1 MKKIAVFTGT
11 RAEYGLLYGVL
22 KELELADVKTQ
33 LFVGGM
39 HLSQEFGYTVEQIS
53 NDGFPISEKLEFLL
67 SSDTA
72 VGITKSLGLA
82 LISAAEVLE
91 RNQPDILVVLG
102 DRYESF
108 ALAQAAMIA
117 QIPVAHI
124 HGGELTEGLIDDPIR
139 HSITKIANLHFTST
153 ETYRKRVI
161 QLGEQPSCVFNVGAP
176 GLDNIRLLKPMSRA
190 QLSESLGFDLSKD
203 FLLVTYHPVTLSPD
217 GAEQA
222 LQNLLTALDDY
233 PEFNIIITYP
243 NSDTFGR
250 QLLQLLKQYHSSRT
264 ERVYLSPSL
273 GQHRYLSVMKLAL
286 LVIGNSSSGIIEAPS
301 VCVATVNVGER
312 QKGRIA
318 AASVLHCQE
327 SYLEIASCMKK
338 AFSPAHQTLCSNVKN
353 PYGDGKSSKR
363 IVAKLLAHS
372 PIKNSYKTFYD
383 LK

>member
-11 RAEYGLLYGVL
+11 RAEYCLLYGL
-22 KELELADVKTQ
+22 IKELESAEVDIQ

-39 HLSQEFGYTVEQIS
+39 HLSPEFGYTVEQIA
-53 NDGFPISEKLEFLL
+53 NDGFVINEKLEFLL

-91 RNQPDILVVLG
+91 RNQPDIIVVLG

-117 QIPVAHI
+117 QISVAHI

-139 HSITKIANLHFTST
+139 HSMTKLANIHFTST

-176 GLDNIRLLKPMSRA
+176 GLDNIRVLKPMNR
-190 QLSESLGFDLSKD
+190 SELTASIGFDLCKD
-203 FLLVTYHPVTLSPD
+203 FILVTYHPVTLSAD
-217 GAEQA
+217 GAQKA

-233 PEFNIIITYP
+233 PEYNIIITYP
-243 NSDTFGR
+243 NADTFGR
-250 QLLQLLKQYHSSRT
+250 QLLKLLQKYHSSQA
-264 ERVYLSPSL
+264 ERVLLSPSL
-273 GQHRYLSVMKLAL
+273 GQQRYLSVMKLAT

-301 VCVATVNVGER
+301 VYVATVNVGDR
-312 QKGRIA
+312 QKGRVA
-318 AASVLHCQE
+318 ADSVLHCNE
-327 SYLEIASCMKK
+327 SYPEIANCMKK
-338 AFSPAHQTLCSNVKN
+338 ALSESHQKLCVTVKN

-363 IVAKLLAHS
+363 IVSKLLS
-372 PIKNSYKTFYD
+372 YIPIKNRYKTFYD
-383 LK
+383 IQ